1 MPVPYVNPEY
11 MARWLKARPPTP
23 VLAAWGGDLD
33 PDYVP
38 QGASGG
44 RTNVEVYVR
53 APTPEYMAKTAPN
66 GVLRVPDDFARAAIV
81 GSPILTETASSDED
95 EESGAGA
102 SGWATLD
109 EDSDMADQDDDDEE
123 EVDELQEEEPVAC
136 AALSEQEQERF
147 NARLRPYTPPMQHTQ
162 YRQKAENLPAQTDSR
177 GAGKLD
183 CFLGKFRV
191 VPVT

>member
-1 MPVPYVNPEY
+1 MPVPYVNPEIV
-11 MARWLKARPPTP
+11 ARWLKARPPTP
-23 VLAAWGGDLD
+23 VLADWGGDLE

-38 QGASGG
+38 QGASGR

-66 GVLRVPDDFARAAIV
+66 GVLRVPDDLLRAAV
-81 GSPILTETASSDED
+81 MGSPILTETASTDD
-95 EESGAGA
+95 EEAGA
-102 SGWATLD
+102 RGSGWATLD

-123 EVDELQEEEPVAC
+123 EVDELQEEEPVAS
-136 AALSEQEQERF
+136 ATLSEQEQERF
-147 NARLRPYTPPMQHTQ
+147 NARLRPYTPPVQHAP
-162 YRQKAENLPAQTDSR
+162 YRQKAENLPAQTDGR